1 MIARSAGTVSSDF
14 AFERAQHLPVGEL
27 GQPSIDRI
35 VQPQSRFLD
44 QRHRG
49 SCQDRLGDRRDPEDR
64 IGSHRPI
71 AAERGH
77 SYRLYVGLAKA
88 VDQGHETRHPAAL
101 GVASHRRPHGAESI
115 WIPRIAHRDSFL
127 QSHPVRHHRLV
138 ESGKVRSTSFR
149 GIAGDQGGI
158 RLAVIVRSSARRT
171 SVLAGLFRRSP
182 QELMM
187 RIAMIAPL
195 VESVPPPLYG
205 GTERVVSV
213 LTDELARRG
222 HDVTLFA
229 SADSFTPAT
238 LVPMAPLGLR
248 LDPAVPDSVASYQ
261 FHHMMMLGEVYRRA
275 ADFDVIH
282 SHVDPLA
289 FPFARLSATPT
300 VSTLHGRLDLPE
312 IQRVLR
318 RYPEQALVSISDG
331 QRRGV
336 ENLHWV
342 GTVHNGVAVENFT
355 FQPEIGGYLVFLG
368 RITPEKRPDRAIEI
382 ARGRR
387 DTTVIAAKVDPV
399 DIDYY
404 KGFHQADDCF
414 VITRRIH
421 RRSRLRPRKTH
432 C

>member
-1 MIARSAGTVSSDF
+1 
-14 AFERAQHLPVGEL
+14 
-27 GQPSIDRI
+27 
-35 VQPQSRFLD
+35 
-44 QRHRG
+44 
-49 SCQDRLGDRRDPEDR
+49 
-64 IGSHRPI
+64 
-71 AAERGH
+71 
-77 SYRLYVGLAKA
+77 
-88 VDQGHETRHPAAL
+88 
-101 GVASHRRPHGAESI
+101 
-115 WIPRIAHRDSFL
+115 
-127 QSHPVRHHRLV
+127 
-138 ESGKVRSTSFR
+138 
-149 GIAGDQGGI
+149 
-158 RLAVIVRSSARRT
+158 
-171 SVLAGLFRRSP
+171 
-182 QELMM
+182 MM

-229 SADSFTPAT
+229 SADSVTLAT

-261 FHHMMMLGEVYRRA
+261 FHHMMMLGEVYCRA
-275 ADFDVIH
+275 GDFDVIH

-289 FPFARLSATPT
+289 FPFARLSAIPT

-336 ENLHWV
+336 ENLLWV
-342 GTVHNGVAVENFT
+342 GTVHNGVAVEHFT

-382 ARGRR
+382 ARDAGMPL
-387 DTTVIAAKVDPV
+387 VIAAKVDPV

-404 KGFHQADDCF
+404 KGFIKPMIASSSLVEYIGEVTEAEKNALLGGAYALIFPIDWPEPFGLAMIEAMATGTPVVTYDAGSVREIVIDGETGYIRGRVSDMVTSLQSVPSLDRAACRARVEQFFSATAMADGYESIYRN
-414 VITRRIH
+414 VAGIPEE
-421 RRSRLRPRKTH
+421 LPRDLLLTGTFEDAMAAR
-432 C
+432 